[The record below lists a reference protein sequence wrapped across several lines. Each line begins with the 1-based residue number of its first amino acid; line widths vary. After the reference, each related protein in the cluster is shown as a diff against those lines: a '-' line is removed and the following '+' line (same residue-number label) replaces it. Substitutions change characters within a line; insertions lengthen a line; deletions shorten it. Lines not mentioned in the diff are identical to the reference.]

1 MPMPLILSDWLT
13 FLSMQQWNKSEDP
26 SGALRAFIDWVLT
39 GSAAHERAS
48 FLCCACCICSLNI
61 GLCVVSTCSNDRVS
75 CLQSVHCGRCP
86 ADSHSWIPLSF
97 SLCISCVAT
106 FSDLKLHH
114 HLESI
119 EVERDLFLS
128 SFPFLQLRNKPHLLE
143 SCFFSFF
150 RFHFAFYGFIALTPQ
165 TVHVPLSLACLLW
178 CKRSTAHPHHVA
190 LSTTPG
196 LIFPVLPWPKQRTL
210 PLCNLM
216 PSFLLFFPLPT
227 LC

>member
-1 MPMPLILSDWLT
+1 MHWCRSLSWIISSHIPLVFFLLWHAQMSAVKKSQLHNCHNNDGLSIRLVWPTCVCQHTCLNAYASDPIWLVNILEYAAVK
-13 FLSMQQWNKSEDP
+13 QKRDP

-39 GSAAHERAS
+39 GSAAHEQAS

-128 SFPFLQLRNKPHLLE
+128 SFP
-143 SCFFSFF
+143 
-150 RFHFAFYGFIALTPQ
+150 AA
-165 TVHVPLSLACLLW
+165 
-178 CKRSTAHPHHVA
+178 
-190 LSTTPG
+190 
-196 LIFPVLPWPKQRTL
+196 
-210 PLCNLM
+210 
-216 PSFLLFFPLPT
+216 
-227 LC
+227 